1 MKISALFAVI
11 ISAVMLTG
19 CTIEAEDLER
29 FESFGKTPVTL
40 HYTLGNNSEKLKN
53 IDSAHKDAFDS
64 MFENIEIFGSEFCL
78 PMKVSELPDKFSL
91 MSDGRS
97 GSGTAPAQKQ
107 DLFESRSLRNGAGI
121 YEAVLYYDNEIRVS
135 DVYVL
140 CDKDGDVSDG
150 IICGLQCFLGNQK
163 ITFGDSL
170 ECNSL
175 PQNIEAFLGEG
186 NKYID
191 GDEENY
197 SYTNIYTD
205 GERSIFYEYSS
216 RYYYYN
222 QNVRYGSVREFDLFC
237 YGREEEW

>member
-1 MKISALFAVI
+1 MKISALFAAV

-64 MFENIEIFGSEFCL
+64 MFENIEIFGSKFCL

-97 GSGTAPAQKQ
+97 GSETVPAQKQ
-107 DLFESRSLRNGAGI
+107 NLFESRSLRNGAGI
-121 YEAVLYYDNEIRVS
+121 YEADLYYDNEIRISRVHI
-135 DVYVL
+135 L

-205 GERSIFYEYSS
+205 GERSIFCKYSS
-216 RYYYYN
+216 WYSIYG
-222 QNVRYGSVREFDLFC
+222 NVRYEQVQAFDLFC